1 MLAGLS
7 VLLEEADMAKRMM
20 LNWLI
25 LAVAIAAVASVAPE
39 VNIDGGVLVLLGA
52 AAVVGLVNV
61 LLGPLLRLLSLPLTV
76 MTFGL
81 FGLVVNGL
89 LLAVAAA
96 VSDGLEVGGPL
107 GVVVAALVVSIV
119 ATILHVVL
127 DRAVLAGTD

>member
-1 MLAGLS
+1 
-7 VLLEEADMAKRMM
+7 MAKRMM